1 MRRVDRIQQSLP
13 GILTARQL
21 ALRTSIP
28 PHSSVA
34 SRAQY
39 SQAVAVAAPAA
50 EEPSSSSNRADE
62 FWRKVPMWKDV
73 STDEFISWSWTKKNV
88 VEHHSR
94 SAPENLKGI
103 LASVLP
109 DYVPFTSNASL
120 VQSREEFI
128 KDIFD
133 GIAES
138 SMSLRIMPH
147 VFSHINWQDPR
158 HDPVFRQFIPLKS
171 LIQPDHP
178 KSVYDSLHENHDSP
192 VSGLVHRY
200 PDKALFLPI
209 SVCPTYC
216 LYCTRSYAVGA
227 DTSDVSKQQ
236 MKPILKRWEAAF
248 KYIEDTPQITD
259 VVVSGGDAYYLSPEQ
274 LAYIGERLIKIPNV
288 KKFRIASKGLGVAP
302 NRILDPNDQWSD
314 ALLWVHRLA
323 LKAGKRAALHTH
335 INHPN
340 EISWVT
346 EEACRKLIEGG
357 LTIRNQSV
365 LLHGIND
372 NVQTISKLIRAL
384 AEDLRIS
391 PYYVY
396 QCDMV
401 KKVEH
406 LRTPLQTIMD
416 IEAKI
421 RGSIAGFDMP
431 QFIVDLPEGGGK
443 RLAGSYLS
451 YDRDTGV
458 SRYMAPAVTGGGT
471 KENKVYE
478 YYDPLPP
485 TAQMDL
491 TLRSLGGAD

>member
-1 MRRVDRIQQSLP
+1 MMRRADRIQKSLP
-13 GILTARQL
+13 GALAARRL
-21 ALRTSIP
+21 ALRTSMLL
-28 PHSSVA
+28 HSSVA

-39 SQAVAVAAPAA
+39 SQAVALAGPAA
-50 EEPSSSSNRADE
+50 EEPSPPSNGVDE

-109 DYVPFTSNASL
+109 DHVPFTSNASL

-128 KDIFD
+128 NDIFG

-147 VFSHINWQDPR
+147 VFSRINWQDPR
-158 HDPVFRQFIPLKS
+158 HDPIFRQFIPLKS

-178 KSVYDSLHENHDSP
+178 KSNYDSLHENHDSP
-192 VSGLVHRY
+192 VNGLVHRY
-200 PDKALFLPI
+200 PDKALFL
-209 SVCPTYC
+209 
-216 LYCTRSYAVGA
+216 RA

-335 INHPN
+335 INHPD
-340 EISWVT
+340 EISWMT
-346 EEACRKLIEGG
+346 EEACRKLVEGG
-357 LTIRNQSV
+357 LTVRNQSV

-372 NVQTISKLIRAL
+372 NAQTISKLIRAL

-443 RLAGSYLS
+443 RLAGELPLVRPGHGRVPVHGAGCYRR
-451 YDRDTGV
+451 RDEREQG
-458 SRYMAPAVTGGGT
+458 
-471 KENKVYE
+471 
-478 YYDPLPP
+478 L
-485 TAQMDL
+485 
-491 TLRSLGGAD
+491 

>member
-1 MRRVDRIQQSLP
+1 MMRRVDRIQKSLP
-13 GILTARQL
+13 GALAARRL
-21 ALRTSIP
+21 ALRTSMP
-28 PHSSVA
+28 LQSSVA

-39 SQAVAVAAPAA
+39 SQAVAVAGPAA
-50 EEPSSSSNRADE
+50 EEPSPPSNGADE

-94 SAPENLKGI
+94 SAPESLKGI

-109 DYVPFTSNASL
+109 DHVPFTSNASL

-128 KDIFD
+128 KDIFG

-147 VFSHINWQDPR
+147 VFSRINWQDPR
-158 HDPVFRQFIPLKS
+158 HDPIFRQFIPLKS

-178 KSVYDSLHENHDSP
+178 KSNYDSLHENHDSP
-192 VSGLVHRY
+192 VNGLVHRY
-200 PDKALFLPI
+200 PDKALFLHEADPEAMGGGLQ
-209 SVCPTYC
+209 VHRGHPTDHRRC
-216 LYCTRSYAVGA
+216 RV
-227 DTSDVSKQQ
+227 
-236 MKPILKRWEAAF
+236 
-248 KYIEDTPQITD
+248 
-259 VVVSGGDAYYLSPEQ
+259 GGDAYYLSPEQ

-335 INHPN
+335 INHPD
-340 EISWVT
+340 EISWMT

-372 NVQTISKLIRAL
+372 NAQTISKLIRAL

-491 TLRSLGGAD
+491 TLRSLGVPTNRLSPLVLVS